1 MALSGL
7 VILAAG
13 ITLGVAGTPAC
24 GQASRPRPP
33 DMDNAG
39 VATLTR
45 FPNELNLSNE
55 QGEKIATILREH
67 FQQLEALRREA
78 RPKIEQ
84 LLGEMKTQVSAVLT
98 EQQQAD
104 WQKLTARLE
113 NEFRRGMRR
122 GPGGPGGP
130 GRPGDGPRGGRGDW
144 PRRPERFGPGEEGR
158 RGDRPQARRSRSKR
172 QTLDRRPRP
181 DANDAP
187 PAPDRRGAQA
197 VGGASRIQQPA
208 VNSRTRERNV
218 QGFSRGC
225 KPWEKPLSLDR
236 IGHRSG

>member
-1 MALSGL
+1 MEQLDPNVNPTVALRRMHRWRMALSGL

-13 ITLGVAGTPAC
+13 ITLGVAGALLVVRPA
-24 GQASRPRPP
+24 GPRPP
-33 DMDNAG
+33 DPDDAV

-45 FPNELNLSNE
+45 FRDELNLSTE
-55 QGEKIATILREH
+55 QAEKIGTILREH

-84 LLGEMKTQVSAVLT
+84 LLGEMKTQVSAVLS
-98 EQQQAD
+98 EQQRAD

-158 RGDRPQARRSRSKR
+158 PWGPGSRPEGVDPNDRPWM
-172 QTLDRRPRP
+172 RRPRP

-187 PAPDRRGAQA
+187 PPRVDEG
-197 VGGASRIQQPA
+197 P
-208 VNSRTRERNV
+208 
-218 QGFSRGC
+218 
-225 KPWEKPLSLDR
+225 KPLEAPPESNSLP
-236 IGHRSG
+236 